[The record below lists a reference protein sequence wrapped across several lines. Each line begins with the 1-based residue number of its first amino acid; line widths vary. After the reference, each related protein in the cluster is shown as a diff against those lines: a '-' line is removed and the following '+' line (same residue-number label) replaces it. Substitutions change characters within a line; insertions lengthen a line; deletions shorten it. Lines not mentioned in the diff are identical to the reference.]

1 MHGTGTRS
9 VRRASLLAR
18 AALIGVCLALPAS
31 TLAQGTAAISGTVRD
46 TSGAVLP
53 GVTVEAG
60 SPALIEKVR
69 TVTSDGAGQYK
80 IVSLPP
86 GVYNVM
92 FTLPGFASIKRE
104 GVELTT
110 GFTATINADLR
121 VGGVEESIT
130 VSGDSPIVD
139 VQNVKRQI
147 VMTRDVVDALP
158 TGKTAVEIATLI
170 PGVQLMNG
178 TGAGAASTGMGG
190 SLGMDQFATL
200 QAHGGRPADTRLEV
214 NGVNIN
220 IFGQRQDSSYANFQD
235 GNVQEYSFEIS
246 AHSAESETGGVR
258 VNLIPKDGGNAFHGQ
273 FFSNYAGKSLQS
285 RNMTDALRATGL
297 RDPDRTQSIYTINPS
312 IGGPVLKDK
321 VWFYGGYSRM
331 YNERLKAGT
340 YFNTDLAA
348 WRPVFDV
355 NRQAT
360 AIEKTHDANIRVTWQ
375 ASAKNKLSFYYDY
388 NRLCQC
394 PYLIGATYVGINAP
408 EGATMAPRT
417 AQLPQV
423 AWTAPITSRLLVE
436 AGATFPRYTKGH
448 DFYVTPVAP
457 RVTEQSTGVS
467 FRAANPSLF
476 FSDINKTPVVKGSLS
491 YVTGTHALKTGA
503 SLRKAKAEQ
512 FYEVF
517 QDITFTTLNYRPISV
532 SYQATPYYPK
542 ANETVF
548 GAFVQDQWTLDRVTV
563 NAGLRYDF
571 YRQGYPDI
579 HLPATK
585 YVLTARDFPAA
596 TLVRWKDL
604 SPRLGAAYNVF
615 GNGKTALKASLSR
628 YNVQALF
635 LNDQN
640 PARANVTMT
649 RQWTDPN
656 GDFIIQGDPFNPDL
670 NDELGASQNRNFGK
684 SIIPNNFD
692 PDYAFGYGVRP
703 FNWEGSVSL
712 QHEILPRVSVNA
724 AYFRRWY
731 GNFQVTDNI
740 LVGPSDFTTYSVK
753 APNDPRLPDGGNY
766 TISGLYDVNQNKV
779 GQTQTITT
787 SSDHYGKQIEHWSGF
802 DLSAQARLRVGLNL
816 QGGVSTGQTLTD
828 NCEIL
833 AKLPE
838 NVGSTST
845 QFCHTETPW
854 LTQVKFGGSYTV
866 AWGVQVS
873 GTLQSF
879 QGPILNANATFTN
892 AQIFPSLGRNLS
904 TGTTATVALVQPNTL
919 FGKRLNQVDVRL
931 AKIFK
936 LDTRTI
942 KGMVDIFNVGNINT
956 VTSINQTYGTTGASW
971 QVPTAISLARLVK
984 VGVQIDF

>member
-1 MHGTGTRS
+1 MRTPAIRRPSPRS
-9 VRRASLLAR
+9 VAWLLAMTF
-18 AALIGVCLALPAS
+18 LIGLPLTAG
-31 TLAQGTAAISGTVRD
+31 AQGTAAISGTVRD
-46 TSGAVLP
+46 SSGAVLP
-53 GVTVEAG
+53 GVNVEAS

-69 TVTSDGAGQYK
+69 TVVTDGAGQYK
-80 IVSLPP
+80 VVSLPP
-86 GVYNVM
+86 GIYQVS
-92 FTLPGFASIKRE
+92 FSLPGFGGVKRD
-104 GVELTT
+104 GIELTT
-110 GFTATINADLR
+110 GFTATVNADLR
-121 VGGVEESIT
+121 VGGIEESVT

-139 VQNVKRQI
+139 VQNVKRQV

-178 TGAGAASTGMGG
+178 TGSGAAATGMGG

-214 NGVNIN
+214 NGININ

-258 VNLIPKDGGNAFHGQ
+258 VNLIPKDGGNTFHGQ
-273 FFSNYAGKSLQS
+273 FFSNYAGSSLQS
-285 RNMTDALRATGL
+285 KNMTDALRATGI
-297 RDPDRTQSIYTINPS
+297 RDPDRTQSIYTVNPS
-312 IGGPVLKDK
+312 VGGPIVQDK

-331 YNERLKAGT
+331 YNERLKAAT

-348 WRPVFDV
+348 WRPVFDQ

-360 AIEKTHDANIRVTWQ
+360 AIEKTHDTNIRITWQ
-375 ASAKNKLSFYYDY
+375 AAAKHKLSFYYDN

-408 EGATMAPRT
+408 EGATLAPRT

-423 AWTAPITSRLLVE
+423 TWTAPFTNRMLAEVAASW
-436 AGATFPRYTKGH
+436 PRYTKGH
-448 DFYVTPVAP
+448 DFFIQPVAP
-457 RVTEQSTGVS
+457 RITEQSTGVS
-467 FRAANPSLF
+467 FRAAHPSLF
-476 FSDINKTPVVKGSLS
+476 FSDTNSTPVLKGSLS
-491 YVTGTHALKTGA
+491 YVTGSHAFKTGA
-503 SLRKAKAEQ
+503 SLRRASAEQ

-532 SYQATPYYPK
+532 TYQATPYYPK

-548 GAFVQDQWTLDRVTV
+548 GMFLQDQWTLDRVTV
-563 NAGLRYDF
+563 NAGLRYDY

-579 HLPATK
+579 HLPATR
-585 YVLTARDFPAA
+585 YVALARDFPARD
-596 TLVRWKDL
+596 LVRWKDL
-604 SPRLGAAYNVF
+604 SPRLGLAYNVF

-670 NDELGASQNRNFGK
+670 NLELGASQNRNFGQA
-684 SIIPNNFD
+684 IIPNNFD
-692 PDYAFGYGVRP
+692 PEYAFGHGVRP
-703 FNWEGSVSL
+703 FNWEGSVSM
-712 QHEILPRVSVNA
+712 QHQVVSRVSVNA

-740 LVGPSDFTTYSVK
+740 LVGPGDFTPYSVTV
-753 APNDPRLPDGGNY
+753 PNDPRLPNAGA
-766 TISGLYDVNQNKV
+766 TISGLFDRNTNKV
-779 GQTQTITT
+779 GQTQNITT
-787 SSDHYGKQIEHWSGF
+787 SSDKYGNQIEHWNGADF
-802 DLSAQARLRVGLNL
+802 SAQARLPRGVIL
-816 QGGVSTGQTLTD
+816 QGGISTGKTTTD

-833 AKLPE
+833 AVLPE
-838 NVGSTST
+838 NVGATST
-845 QFCHTETPW
+845 QYCSTETPW
-854 LTQVKFGGSYTV
+854 LTQVKFGGSYTLP
-866 AWGVQVS
+866 WDIQIS

-879 QGPILNANATFTN
+879 QGPIITALGTFTN
-892 AQIFPSLGRNLS
+892 AQIAPSLGRSLS
-904 TGTTATVALVQPNTL
+904 QGTTASVALIQPNTL
-919 FGKRLNQVDVRL
+919 FGDRLNQVDLRF
-931 AKIFK
+931 AKIMRAGT
-936 LDTRTI
+936 TRI
-942 KGMVDIFNVGNINT
+942 KGMIDVFNVGNINT
-956 VTSINQTYGTTGASW
+956 ITGVNTTYGTTGATW
-971 QVPTAISLARLVK
+971 RVPTAISLARLIK
-984 VGVQIDF
+984 VGAQIDF